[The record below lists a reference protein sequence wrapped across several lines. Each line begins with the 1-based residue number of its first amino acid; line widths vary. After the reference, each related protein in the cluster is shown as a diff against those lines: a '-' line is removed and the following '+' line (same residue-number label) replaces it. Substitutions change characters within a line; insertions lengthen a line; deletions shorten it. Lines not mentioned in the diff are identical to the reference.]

1 MSPLKRIKKASKH
14 GELQED
20 TNLADL
26 EELFVEELSTDEA
39 DVDLSEVKSIQ
50 EFIEMKRRQN
60 QILEKLLENITKPDK
75 QK

>member
-20 TNLADL
+20 TNLADS
-26 EELFVEELSTDEA
+26 EELFVEGLSTDEA

-60 QILEKLLENITKPDK
+60 QILEKLLEKITKPDK